1 MSTEYPSQDNPH
13 PLVQGTL
20 LIVDDDTLNRDVL
33 CRRLRRAGYTTVSAA
48 NGKQALA
55 LVQQQSFDLV
65 LLDVKMPDID
75 GFAVLKSIRSTYTA
89 TELPIIM
96 TTVVSESA
104 GIVTALTLGANDYVT
119 KPIDLPVV
127 LARIR
132 AQLSL
137 KWANEEMA
145 KAKEAAE
152 AATCAKST
160 FLAVMSHELRTPM
173 NGMLGMLNLL
183 RSTPLTPGQRE
194 YMETAYNS
202 AQALLALIDDLLDV
216 SKIEAGKLELERIEF
231 DIHQTIE
238 DAAAL
243 FAERA
248 YSKGLELVCDI
259 PAHVPTRLRGDPT
272 RLRQILTNLLGNA
285 IKFTEQG
292 EVVVRVVEV
301 RETATRV
308 QLHFE
313 VHDTGMGIAPEVQG
327 RLFQVFT
334 QAERSISRRY
344 GGTGLGLA
352 ISKQL
357 VELMGG
363 SIGVE
368 SETGQGA
375 TFWFTACFTPVA
387 PGRRPQRSG
396 LRDVPVLLV
405 DTHTTNLAVL
415 EQYLRTWGLRPQQ
428 TTDARQALAML
439 HEAAAQGQP
448 YPLALLDMQL
458 PDMDGIA
465 LARTIKADPLLAP
478 VRLVLMSSFGQGDN
492 SVWEAGIALHLHK
505 PVRQSALYDVLL
517 AAMGK
522 SCDPMSTP
530 PAEAPPAA
538 LQGHILLVE
547 DEPIN
552 RRVVQAMLTR
562 LGLLIDCAH
571 NGQQALA
578 AIACHHYDL
587 ILMDCQMPDMDGFE
601 TTRRLRQQ
609 EQQQNEARRPIIAM
623 TANAQRDDRERCLAA
638 GMDDYV
644 TKPLEHTVL
653 VQVLSRWLPAYSSE
667 VNTPTGP
674 SPTSVASW

>member
-1 MSTEYPSQDNPH
+1 MSTECPPQDSPH
-13 PLVQGTL
+13 PLGQGTL
-20 LIVDDDTLNRDVL
+20 LIVDDDTFNRDVL
-33 CRRLRRAGYTTVSAA
+33 CRRLCRAGYTTVPAA
-48 NGKQALA
+48 NGEQALERV
-55 LVQQQSFDLV
+55 LQQPFDLV
-65 LLDVKMPDID
+65 LLDVKMPDMD
-75 GFAVLKSIRSTYTA
+75 GFAVLKSLRSTYTA

-96 TTVVSESA
+96 TTVISESA
-104 GIVTALTLGANDYVT
+104 DIVTALTLGANDYVT

-132 AQLSL
+132 TQLSL
-137 KWANEEMA
+137 KWANAEMA

-183 RSTPLTPGQRE
+183 RYTTLTPGQRE

-202 AQALLALIDDLLDV
+202 AQALLILIDDLLDV
-216 SKIEAGKLELERIEF
+216 SKIEAGKLELERIDF
-231 DIHQTIE
+231 DVRQTIE

-243 FAERA
+243 FSERA

-259 PAHVPTRLRGDPT
+259 PANVPVLLRGDPT

-292 EVVVRVVEV
+292 EVVVRVGDVH
-301 RETATRV
+301 ETATSV
-308 QLHFE
+308 QLRFE
-313 VHDTGMGIAPEVQG
+313 IHDTGIGIAPEVQG
-327 RLFQVFT
+327 QLFQAFT

-368 SETGQGA
+368 SEAGQGA
-375 TFWFTACFTPVA
+375 TFWFTACFAPVA
-387 PGRRPQRSG
+387 PGIRPQRSD
-396 LRDVPVLLV
+396 LHDVPVLVV
-405 DTHTTNLAVL
+405 DTHATSRAVL
-415 EQYLRTWGLRPQQ
+415 EQHLRAWGLRPQHA
-428 TTDARQALAML
+428 TDARQALAML
-439 HEAAAQGQP
+439 REAVMQGQP
-448 YPLALLDMQL
+448 YPLALLDRQL

-465 LARTIKADPLLAP
+465 LARTIKADPLLAS
-478 VRLVLMSSFGQGDN
+478 VQLVLMGLFGQCED

-505 PVRQSALYDVLL
+505 PVRQSALYDILL
-517 AAMGK
+517 AALGK
-522 SCDPMSTP
+522 TCASMSA
-530 PAEAPPAA
+530 PAGEALPTA

-552 RRVVQAMLTR
+552 RRVIQAMLDR
-562 LGLLIDCAH
+562 LGVLIDCAT

-578 AIACHHYDL
+578 AIAQHHYDL
-587 ILMDCQMPDMDGFE
+587 VFMDCQLPDMDGFE

-609 EQQQNEARRPIIAM
+609 EQQQNVTRLPIIAM
-623 TANAQRDDRERCLAA
+623 TANAQRGDQERCLAA

-644 TKPLEHTVL
+644 TKPVERTVL
-653 VQVLSRWLPAYSSE
+653 VQVLSRWLPTHSS
-667 VNTPTGP
+667 
-674 SPTSVASW
+674 

>member
-1 MSTEYPSQDNPH
+1 MSTACPSQDNPH
-13 PLVQGTL
+13 PLGQGIL
-20 LIVDDDTLNRDVL
+20 LIVDDDTCNRDVL
-33 CRRLRRAGYTTVSAA
+33 CRRLCRAGYTTVAAA
-48 NGKQALA
+48 NGKQAIE
-55 LVQQQSFDLV
+55 LVQQQPFDLV
-65 LLDVKMPDID
+65 LLDVKMPDMD

-96 TTVVSESA
+96 TTVMSESA
-104 GIVTALTLGANDYVT
+104 DIVAALTLGANDYVT

-152 AATCAKST
+152 AATCAKSA

-183 RSTPLTPGQRE
+183 RYTTLTPGQRE

-202 AQALLALIDDLLDV
+202 AQTLLALIDDLLDV

-231 DIHQTIE
+231 DVRQTIE

-301 RETATRV
+301 HETATSV
-308 QLHFE
+308 QLRFE
-313 VHDTGMGIAPEVQG
+313 VHDTGIGIAPEMQG
-327 RLFQVFT
+327 RLFQAFT
-334 QAERSISRRY
+334 QAERSISRKY
-344 GGTGLGLA
+344 GGTGLGLV

-363 SIGVE
+363 NIGVK
-368 SETGQGA
+368 SEAGQGA
-375 TFWFTACFTPVA
+375 TFWFTACFTPVL
-387 PGRRPQRSG
+387 PDLRPQRSD
-396 LRDVPVLLV
+396 LRDVSVLVV
-405 DTHTTNLAVL
+405 DNHTTNRAVL
-415 EQYLRTWGLRPQQ
+415 ERYLRTWGLRPQQ
-428 TTDARQALAML
+428 ATDARQALAML
-439 HEAAAQGQP
+439 REAVVQGQP
-448 YPLALLDMQL
+448 YPLALLDIQL
-458 PDMDGIA
+458 PDLDGIT
-465 LARTIKADPLLAP
+465 LARTIKADSLLAP
-478 VRLVLMSSFGQGDN
+478 IRLVLMSLFAQCDD
-492 SVWEAGIALHLHK
+492 SVWEAGIALYLHK
-505 PVRQSALYDVLL
+505 PVRQSALYNVLL

-522 SCDPMSTP
+522 ACNPHSAP
-530 PAEAPPAA
+530 PGEALPAA

-552 RRVVQAMLTR
+552 RRVIQAMLHR
-562 LGLLIDCAH
+562 LGVLIDCAN

-578 AIACHHYDL
+578 AVAQHHYDL
-587 ILMDCQMPDMDGFE
+587 VLMDCQLPDIDGFE

-609 EQQQNEARRPIIAM
+609 EQQQNVARLPIIAM
-623 TANAQRDDRERCLAA
+623 TANAQRGDRERCLAA

-644 TKPLEHTVL
+644 TKPVERTVL
-653 VQVLSRWLPAYSSE
+653 VQVLSRWLPAY
-667 VNTPTGP
+667 
-674 SPTSVASW
+674 AS

>member
-1 MSTEYPSQDNPH
+1 MSTECPSQDTTH
-13 PLVQGTL
+13 PVVQGTL
-20 LIVDDDTLNRDVL
+20 LIVDDDAFNRDVL
-33 CRRLRRAGYTTVSAA
+33 CRRLCRAGYTTVAAA
-48 NGKQALA
+48 NGKQALE
-55 LVQQQSFDLV
+55 LVHQQSFDLV
-65 LLDVKMPDID
+65 LLDVKMPDMD

-96 TTVVSESA
+96 TTVISESA
-104 GIVTALTLGANDYVT
+104 DIVTALTLGANDYVT

-132 AQLSL
+132 TQLSL
-137 KWANEEMA
+137 KWANAEMA

-183 RSTPLTPGQRE
+183 RYTTLTPGQRE

-202 AQALLALIDDLLDV
+202 AQSLLTLIDDLLDV
-216 SKIEAGKLELERIEF
+216 SKIEAGKLELERIDF
-231 DIHQTIE
+231 DVRQTIE
-238 DAAAL
+238 DAVAL

-259 PAHVPTRLRGDPT
+259 PAKVPTHLCGDPT

-292 EVVVRVVEV
+292 EVVVRVVDV
-301 RETATRV
+301 HETATRV

-313 VHDTGMGIAPEVQG
+313 VYDTGIGIASEVQG
-327 RLFQVFT
+327 RLFQAFT

-368 SETGQGA
+368 SEAGQGA

-387 PGRRPQRSG
+387 SGIRPQRSD
-396 LRDVPVLLV
+396 LRDVPVLVV
-405 DTHTTNLAVL
+405 DTHATSRAVL
-415 EQYLRTWGLRPQQ
+415 EQCLRTWGLRPQHA
-428 TTDARQALAML
+428 TDAQQALAML
-439 HEAAAQGQP
+439 REAGVQGQP

-458 PDMDGIA
+458 PDMDGIV

-478 VRLVLMSSFGQGDN
+478 IRLVLMSLFGQCDD

-505 PVRQSALYDVLL
+505 PVRQSALYDILL

-522 SCDPMSTP
+522 TCNPMSAP
-530 PAEAPPAA
+530 PGETLPAA

-552 RRVVQAMLTR
+552 RRVIQAMLNR
-562 LGLLIDCAH
+562 LGVLIDCAT

-578 AIACHHYDL
+578 AIVQHHYDL
-587 ILMDCQMPDMDGFE
+587 VLMDCQLPGMDGLE
-601 TTRRLRQQ
+601 TTRCLRQQ
-609 EQQQNEARRPIIAM
+609 EQQQHVARLPIIAM
-623 TANAQRDDRERCLAA
+623 TANAQRGDRERCLAA

-644 TKPLEHTVL
+644 TKPVERTVL
-653 VQVLSRWLPAYSSE
+653 IQVLSRWLPAYSS
-667 VNTPTGP
+667 
-674 SPTSVASW
+674 